1 MTTETIS
8 RLVDELAHAYPGAT
22 CATENQLTLV
32 KLPEVFFPKGGSFD
46 STTALVVLDP
56 QQATPKLLLA
66 RTPPLPNGAGRK
78 NVNAETFAGEGWFT
92 FSFSQPWDEGTHTA
106 VQFVEGRLRR
116 FALNE

>member
-22 CATENQLTLV
+22 CAKENQLTLV
-32 KLPEVFFPKGGSFD
+32 KLPDVFFPKGSSPGS
-46 STTALVVLDP
+46 TAALVVLDP
-56 QQATPKLLLA
+56 QQPTPKLLLA
-66 RTPPLPNGAGRK
+66 KTPPLPNGAARK
-78 NVNAETFAGEGWFT
+78 NVNAETFAGEAWFT
-92 FSFSQPWDEGTHTA
+92 FSFSQPWDESTHTA